1 MEYLGYLVGGF
12 KIFLCS
18 PRTLGKWSNLTSILF
33 KWVGSTTNMKKNG
46 MAQLVANHYNSLKLT
61 FSPLKM
67 MVSKFGISF
76 SRGGGM
82 NFLHGNKSDFPN
94 NDLGRSSSKIK
105 LTEKCGFLFLVV
117 FSLDPLK
124 SFKKLRE
131 PNLKRFENLS
141 SVYGR
146 PGNLRTTLS
155 PQMPT
160 PSPRNKAFRS
170 PTPLKINMEPKD
182 RPIEQEHYLPNL
194 HF

>member
-67 MVSKFGISF
+67 MVSKFRISF

-94 NDLGRSSSKIK
+94 NDLGCSSSKIK

-146 PGNLRTTLS
+146 PGNLRDDPLPPNANPFPKKQGLQKS
-155 PQMPT
+155 YT
-160 PSPRNKAFRS
+160 PEN
-170 PTPLKINMEPKD
+170 
-182 RPIEQEHYLPNL
+182 
-194 HF
+194 

>member
-1 MEYLGYLVGGF
+1 MFTPNLGEMIQFDEHIIQMGWFNHQHEKKRNGSAGG
-12 KIFLCS
+12 KSLQLPETNIFA
-18 PRTLGKWSNLTSILF
+18 PENDGFQVRNLLF
-33 KWVGSTTNMKKNG
+33 
-46 MAQLVANHYNSLKLT
+46 Q
-61 FSPLKM
+61 
-67 MVSKFGISF
+67 
-76 SRGGGM
+76 GGGM